1 MYQDDETNFA
11 IFNILKQMSKDIITS
26 FPNIIL
32 NKVKK
37 HTVPAHWK
45 LSQRHVSDVN
55 KIMEKDYDYFKKYYG
70 DKNINAVLGY
80 VLKHNKDLLMIMDAI
95 PFYSK
100 IMSEESKD
108 SIFNGK
114 MIKNIGYF
122 LFLSSIMLYLE
133 AFDTDLEFDMDED
146 IDKKETNAD
155 ELVLRGEKEELE
167 KISCNL
173 ISNYLK
179 MLESYKKML
188 NITPEEVTKNV
199 LKSKEK
205 EKAKITANFRD
216 LADEE
221 RKVENIMKNHSL
233 GDWGVGQ
240 TRAIFE
246 YDENQYDKE
255 REDMEKTALMELK
268 MGIRDEVTEFSS
280 QIYQINMMDSDAY
293 EYMEQGAVQDQIN
306 SEIYNLSA
314 IAEDGEEIG
323 DAVDYM

>member
-1 MYQDDETNFA
+1 M
-11 IFNILKQMSKDIITS
+11 IL
-26 FPNIIL
+26 
-32 NKVKK
+32 
-37 HTVPAHWK
+37 
-45 LSQRHVSDVN
+45 
-55 KIMEKDYDYFKKYYG
+55 
-70 DKNINAVLGY
+70 
-80 VLKHNKDLLMIMDAI
+80 DAI

-100 IMSEESKD
+100 IMSDEMKD
-108 SIFNGK
+108 SIFNGE
-114 MIKNIGYF
+114 MIKNIGF
-122 LFLSSIMLYLE
+122 HLFLSAIMLYLD
-133 AFDTDLEFDMDED
+133 AFDEKLEFAVED
-146 IDKKETNAD
+146 GEQKLSEFTD
-155 ELVLRGEKEELE
+155 ELILRGEKEELE
-167 KISCNL
+167 KTSCQL

-179 MLESYKKML
+179 ILENNKKML

-233 GDWGVGQ
+233 GDWSIGQ

-255 REDMEKTALMELK
+255 REELEKTALMELK

-280 QIYQINMMDSDAY
+280 EIYQLNMIDSESA
-293 EYMEQGAVQDQIN
+293 EFMEQQAIQEQIDR
-306 SEIYNLSA
+306 EVFNLAA
-314 IAEDGEEIG
+314 IPEDGEELD

>member
-1 MYQDDETNFA
+1 
-11 IFNILKQMSKDIITS
+11 
-26 FPNIIL
+26 
-32 NKVKK
+32 
-37 HTVPAHWK
+37 
-45 LSQRHVSDVN
+45 
-55 KIMEKDYDYFKKYYG
+55 
-70 DKNINAVLGY
+70 
-80 VLKHNKDLLMIMDAI
+80 MIMDAI

-133 AFDTDLEFDMDED
+133 AFDSELEFDVDED
-146 IDKKETNAD
+146 EDMKETLVD

-167 KISCNL
+167 KISCKL

-280 QIYQINMMDSDAY
+280 QIYQINMVDSDSY
-293 EYMEQGAVQDQIN
+293 EYMEQEAVQDQIN

-314 IAEDGEEIG
+314 IAEDGEEMG
-323 DAVDYM
+323 DSVDYM